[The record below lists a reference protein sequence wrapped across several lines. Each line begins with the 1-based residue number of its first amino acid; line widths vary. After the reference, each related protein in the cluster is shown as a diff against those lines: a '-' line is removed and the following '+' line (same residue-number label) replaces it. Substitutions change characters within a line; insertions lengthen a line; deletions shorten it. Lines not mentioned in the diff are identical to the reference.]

1 MCFEKKKKKKTRI
14 FLLLCADGAAP
25 HAVPMTR
32 NPRGSPLH
40 PCYWCARSC
49 THVLVGPEGKFKAL
63 DEQVDDGMPE
73 FDEDEWDEE

>member
-1 MCFEKKKKKKTRI
+1 
-14 FLLLCADGAAP
+14 
-25 HAVPMTR
+25 MTR